1 MRLAL
6 PKWDRVRLMA
16 FVLTPQ
22 DFSTSSLVFGPVI
35 IHPKNTIPHA
45 FQRSRIFLLIE
56 IPTKYAKVRERDF
69 VYFVFFVGKLGLT
82 KYLLLFLRWLFYS
95 KNDRQHLLYLFYKYE
110 VHLLLSIFRH
120 FH

>member
-1 MRLAL
+1 
-6 PKWDRVRLMA
+6 MA

-22 DFSTSSLVFGPVI
+22 DFSTSSLVFGPVL
-35 IHPKNTIPHA
+35 IHPRNTIPHA

-56 IPTKYAKVRERDF
+56 MPTKYAKVRERDF
-69 VYFVFFVGKLGLT
+69 VYFVFFAGKLGLT

-95 KNDRQHLLYLFYKYE
+95 KNDWQHFINLFHKNEFYLF
-110 VHLLLSIFRH
+110 LRILRH